1 MTAVATKNSKN
12 GRDAQNKAQNI
23 ESEAKANYR
32 ALVDVVSQVGKAET
46 VEDAVR
52 TALNSVKEA
61 FGWAYASYWSL
72 DEANG
77 VLRFAME
84 AGTVNDDFRRA
95 TEQASFAEGVGLSGR
110 AWKTRDLFF
119 VEDIGD
125 MHDCVRAPIAQRA
138 GVKSGVCFPVIVNGE
153 VVGTMDFFA
162 LETLELSEQRLD
174 ALRNVG
180 QLVSN
185 AITRIRETRRQQDM
199 AADAA
204 AVTRVLE
211 AIGNAQTV
219 EQVIKTSLD
228 TVRDALGWAYGS
240 FWKLDTQTQSL
251 KFALESG
258 TVNTEFHQA
267 TMAASFK
274 EGVGLSGKTWQSR
287 DLFFVKDIGEMVDCV
302 RAPIAQRAGVKSGF
316 CFPIIIDGEV
326 TGTMD
331 FFTTESLTPSD
342 ERMNVLRTV
351 GRLVSQK
358 VAEMSNTAQKQAM
371 LDNAPVNIM
380 LADTDLRIQY
390 LNPASI
396 KTLKTLEQHLPVRVD
411 DMIGQN
417 IDIFHKDPSFQRGV
431 LADYKSLPRKAII
444 DVAGEKLDL
453 LVSPTYDADG
463 NYAGPMV
470 TWDVVTQQLK
480 SEQEAAEKSA
490 IVENAPI
497 NIMLADTDG
506 TIIYMNPASEQ
517 TLKTIEK
524 ILPIPVDKIVGSS
537 YDVFHK
543 NPAHQR
549 KLLGDPKNLP
559 HEAEIQ
565 VGDEIL
571 ALNASAIY
579 DANGNYSGPM
589 VAWEVITDQ
598 KEAARREQEN
608 QERERAAQEDLRNK
622 VDDILR
628 VVNAAAEGDLTQDC
642 NFESQDAVGELA
654 SGLRTML
661 SDLRGII
668 SQVVEGAAQF
678 TEGARVVSESAQTL
692 AQGAQTQSASV
703 EEMSASIEELTRSIE
718 AVKDNAGEANGVARS
733 TSDLAEDGGNAVKK
747 SVEAME
753 RIKSSSSQIS
763 EIIQVISEI
772 ASQTNLLALN
782 AAIEAAR
789 AGEHGLG
796 FAVVADEVRKLAE
809 RSSEAAKEIS
819 TLIKE
824 STQRVEE
831 GAVLSE
837 QTGEALTK
845 IIQGVEETAKKIS
858 EIADATVEQAQNANE
873 VSNAIQQVSQVT
885 EQSAAGSE
893 EMASSSEEL
902 GAQASSLRDLVSRFR
917 IEE

>member
-1 MTAVATKNSKN
+1 MTVVASQNSKN
-12 GRDAQNKAQNI
+12 GQAGRGAAQQAESDAN
-23 ESEAKANYR
+23 ANYR
-32 ALVDVVSQVGKAET
+32 ALVDVVSQVGKADT
-46 VEDAVR
+46 VEDAIR
-52 TALNSVKEA
+52 TALDAVRSA
-61 FGWAYASYWSL
+61 FDWAYGSYWSL
-72 DEANG
+72 DEANS

-84 AGTVNDDFRRA
+84 SGTINEEFRHA
-95 TEQASFAEGVGLSGR
+95 TENASFTEGTGLSGR

-119 VEDIGD
+119 VDDIGE
-125 MHDCVRAPIAQRA
+125 MTDCVRAPSAQRA
-138 GVKSGVCFPVIVNGE
+138 GVKSGVCFPVIVNGN

-162 LETLELSEQRLD
+162 TETLQLSEQRLD

-185 AITRIRETRRQQDM
+185 AIAKIRETRRQQELVD
-199 AADAA
+199 DSA
-204 AVTRVLE
+204 AVSRVLE
-211 AIGNAQTV
+211 SIGGAKTV
-219 EQVIKTSLD
+219 EQVIKLSLD
-228 TVRDALGWAYGS
+228 TVRDAFGWAYGS
-240 FWKLDTQTQSL
+240 FWRKDNKSESL
-251 KFALESG
+251 KFAFESG
-258 TVNTEFHQA
+258 TVNADFHQA
-267 TMAASFK
+267 TINAEFKQGAS
-274 EGVGLSGKTWQSR
+274 LSGKTWQR
-287 DLFFVKDIGEMVDCV
+287 RELVFVKDIGEMTDCA

-326 TGTMD
+326 EGTMD
-331 FFTTESLTPSD
+331 FFTTEALNPSD
-342 ERMNVLRTV
+342 ERLNVLRTV
-351 GRLVSQK
+351 GRLISQK
-358 VAEMSNTAQKQAM
+358 VAEMSDNARKQAM

-380 LADTDLRIQY
+380 LADTDLVIQY
-390 LNPASI
+390 LNPASV
-396 KTLKTLEQHLPVRVD
+396 KTLKGLENHLPIRVD
-411 DMIGQN
+411 DMVGQN
-417 IDIFHKDPSFQRGV
+417 IDIFHADPSFQRNI
-431 LADYKSLPRKAII
+431 LADYKSLPRRAVIEL
-444 DVAGEKLDL
+444 AGEKLDL

-463 NYAGPMV
+463 QYAGPMV
-470 TWDVVTQQLK
+470 TWDVVTQQIK
-480 SEQEAAEKSA
+480 SEREAAEKTA

-497 NIMLADTDG
+497 NIMLANTDG
-506 TIIYMNPASEQ
+506 TIVYMNPASTN
-517 TLKTIEK
+517 TLKTIEN

-559 HEAEIQ
+559 HQAEIQ
-565 VGDEIL
+565 VGDETL
-571 ALNASAIY
+571 LLNASAIY
-579 DANGNYSGPM
+579 DSKGNYSGPM
-589 VAWEVITDQ
+589 IAWEVITQQ
-598 KEAARREQEN
+598 KEAAKREEENQRRDREQ
-608 QERERAAQEDLRNK
+608 QEDLRNK
-622 VDDILR
+622 VDEILT
-628 VVNAAAEGDLTQDC
+628 VVNAAAEGDLTRDV
-642 NFESQDAVGELA
+642 NFESEDAVGELA
-654 SGLRTML
+654 NGLRKML
-661 SDLRGII
+661 SDLRDII

-678 TEGARVVSESAQTL
+678 TEGARVVSESAQSL

-703 EEMSASIEELTRSIE
+703 EEMSASIEELTRSID
-718 AVKDNAGEANGVARS
+718 AVKDNAGEANTVARS
-733 TSDLAEDGGNAVKK
+733 TSDLAEDGGNAVQK

-873 VSNAIQQVSQVT
+873 VSNAIQQISQVT

-902 GAQASSLRDLVSRFR
+902 GAQAASLRDLVARFK
-917 IEE
+917 IES